1 MACIKKTCAP
11 GQAILIGVKK
21 WQTPAKMLEK
31 IHEKLAARV
40 HARISGVHDW
50 TAWLQP
56 MGVDTPS
63 AAKWMLHFLCD
74 L

>member
-1 MACIKKTCAP
+1 MCGENWLMHHLIH
-11 GQAILIGVKK
+11 GLQAILIGVKK

-40 HARISGVHDW
+40 HARKEVLVSNMINGVHD
-50 TAWLQP
+50 
-56 MGVDTPS
+56 
-63 AAKWMLHFLCD
+63 CD